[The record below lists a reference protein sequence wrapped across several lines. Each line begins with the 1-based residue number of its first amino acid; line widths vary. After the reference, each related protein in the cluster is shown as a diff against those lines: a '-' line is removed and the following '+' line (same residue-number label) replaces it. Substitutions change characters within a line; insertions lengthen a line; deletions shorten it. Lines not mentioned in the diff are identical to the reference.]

1 MRRLQ
6 MVIIGVASCVCVL
19 AVTPRPAY
27 ALFSDAAV
35 VAAIKLLQ
43 AFTGNALNT
52 MTKNLT
58 DSIDS
63 NLSSLT
69 NPNSVASL
77 LTKGFTQVANYAKAQ
92 VGAQSQLMDA
102 QDAAMAGFLRRQ
114 QETGIRDEHMMNP
127 EFCAG
132 LDAQQSTVAAS
143 KAARSAVYAIATVSD
158 PRGEAGQGT
167 PSYYGKSQ
175 GTDANMSLHLKRYC
189 SSDDVAQGLCSSV
202 SRLPNADQRA
212 ASLFGADTLSA
223 DGAVDAANDYATTL
237 IQPVAPAALRG
248 EQLSSLRGREAAT
261 RRRSY
266 NSRMSLARWVTGYVT
281 SLGVPSVTLTRDQK
295 AEMTAEGLTPLDKA
309 SWLQAM
315 ALEVNRRVSSVSW
328 NASLQ
333 AMPPASVMREVAT
346 EMAQSNYLALQNYR
360 LGLYLATMG
369 AARVAQGEEVA
380 FKDGLTPMPSPTINP

>member
-6 MVIIGVASCVCVL
+6 MVAIGAASCVCVL

-43 AFTGNALNT
+43 AFTGSALDT

-58 DSIDS
+58 TSIDS

-143 KAARSAVYAIATVSD
+143 KAARSAVS
-158 PRGEAGQGT
+158 P
-167 PSYYGKSQ
+167 
-175 GTDANMSLHLKRYC
+175 
-189 SSDDVAQGLCSSV
+189 
-202 SRLPNADQRA
+202 
-212 ASLFGADTLSA
+212 
-223 DGAVDAANDYATTL
+223 
-237 IQPVAPAALRG
+237 LR
-248 EQLSSLRGREAAT
+248 
-261 RRRSY
+261 
-266 NSRMSLARWVTGYVT
+266 
-281 SLGVPSVTLTRDQK
+281 P
-295 AEMTAEGLTPLDKA
+295 
-309 SWLQAM
+309 
-315 ALEVNRRVSSVSW
+315 
-328 NASLQ
+328 
-333 AMPPASVMREVAT
+333 
-346 EMAQSNYLALQNYR
+346 
-360 LGLYLATMG
+360 
-369 AARVAQGEEVA
+369 
-380 FKDGLTPMPSPTINP
+380 

>member
-1 MRRLQ
+1 MRKLQ
-6 MVIIGVASCVCVL
+6 TAAIAAGTCVCVL
-19 AVTPRPAY
+19 AIAPKPAH
-27 ALFSDAAV
+27 ALISEAAV
-35 VAAIKLLQ
+35 VAAIKALQ
-43 AFTGNALNT
+43 SFTGSALNT

-58 DSIDS
+58 NSIDS
-63 NLSSLT
+63 NLTSLT
-69 NPNSVASL
+69 NPDSVASL
-77 LTKGFTQVANYAKAQ
+77 LTKGFTQTANYAKAQ

-102 QDAAMAGFLRRQ
+102 QNTAMAGFLRRQ
-114 QETGIRDEHMMNP
+114 QETEIRDEHMMNP

-158 PRGEAGQGT
+158 PRGEAAQGT

-175 GTDANMSLHLKRYC
+175 GTDANMSLHLRRYC

-202 SRLPNADQRA
+202 SKLPNADQRA
-212 ASLFGADTLSA
+212 TSLFGADTLSA

-237 IQPVAPAALRG
+237 IQPIAPAALRG
-248 EQLSSLRGREAAT
+248 EQLSSIRGREAAT

-281 SLGVPSVTLTRDQK
+281 SLGVPSVTLTSDQQ
-295 AEMTAEGLTPLDKA
+295 AEMKAEGLTPLDKA

-315 ALEVNRRVSSVSW
+315 ALEVNRRVSSVIW

-333 AMPPASVMREVAT
+333 KMPPASVMREVAT

-360 LGLYLATMG
+360 VSLYLATVG
-369 AARVAQGEEVA
+369 ATRVAQEEEAA